1 MTEYEE
7 RGKEIRALSKSLVLH
22 FMNAKPECNPSREGL
37 KQAQIFRDC
46 GFDWGEHTNST
57 SSQQQYWVVALLRE
71 LEEEDKVKRV
81 SESGPWCLK
90 KSI

>member
-37 KQAQIFRDC
+37 K
-46 GFDWGEHTNST
+46 
-57 SSQQQYWVVALLRE
+57 
-71 LEEEDKVKRV
+71 
-81 SESGPWCLK
+81 
-90 KSI
+90 